1 MAMNPGMKMM
11 LMQRTSNGS
20 TRASEYGG
28 GRSRMIGY
36 DRNENTGQSNMR
48 NEGGSMAF
56 GSPIGYPHMNAYG
69 NAGEERGWANNYGPV
84 EGPRTNTPHNEEVY
98 RMNRGYGPR
107 GGTEARRQRD
117 SRGRYMMGN
126 RMEDDDEET
135 EMRGQTWYPPQG
147 RGETP
152 SMNGGSRYGFGD
164 VYANIDARGT
174 MNRPMQGGSHSSME
188 KPVDE
193 HTARKWVE
201 DMDGGE
207 KFKAQHAD
215 QLRTSICPD
224 CEKWEFYVA
233 INAMYSDYHKT
244 AREMGV
250 DRPEY
255 YAMLARDFLCDADAG
270 PHKLRKYMEN
280 IPK

>member
-11 LMQRTSNGS
+11 LMQRTSNGG
-20 TRASEYGG
+20 TRTSEYGG
-28 GRSRMIGY
+28 GRRMIGY
-36 DRNENTGQSNMR
+36 DRDSNGQSNMR

-56 GSPIGYPHMNAYG
+56 GSPIGYPYMA
-69 NAGEERGWANNYGPV
+69 AGEDRGLANNYGPV
-84 EGPRTNTPHNEEVY
+84 EGPRTNTPRNEEVY
-98 RMNRGYGPR
+98 RMNRGYGSQ

-117 SRGRYMMGN
+117 SRGRYMMGS

-135 EMRGQTWYPPQG
+135 EMRGQTWYPPYG
-147 RGETP
+147 RSESP
-152 SMNGGSRYGFGD
+152 SMHGGSSYGFGD
-164 VYANIDARGT
+164 VYAHINAPGA
-174 MNRPMQGGSHSSME
+174 MNRPMQGGSHGGMD

-193 HTARKWVE
+193 HTAHKWVE
-201 DMDGGE
+201 GMDGGE

-224 CEKWEFYVA
+224 CDKWEFYVA

-250 DRPEY
+250 DKPEY